1 VAQELKYRLAID
13 AAAAIKAAAESAKGI
28 NELADAFER
37 AEKSAKENVGKIE
50 ASLKAL
56 AVAGKKDTQE
66 FKELQTALAKAKDEA
81 KKLADAVDDIN
92 PPKDATQALADSFE
106 DAQKAATA
114 NLAKIEGALK
124 SLALAG
130 KKDTAEFN
138 DLKVALAQAK
148 IEAQKLAQ
156 AAADIEPPKEVVGAI
171 DKIKGSIGGALDAA
185 KGGDFS
191 AISGLGA
198 TVAGAVPAIGL
209 ATDALGALADS
220 FGAAL
225 EAGENYNKAVRQV
238 GIQTGLSGAE
248 LDVLGEKARAALG
261 RGLGETAEEAVRVLG
276 SIKQTLGEQIP
287 TDQLDKVALRAQ
299 QAGQA
304 LGVETP
310 ELVAKLAPVMKQFG
324 KTFDEALNLVSAGAQ
339 NGVGDVGGYLDA
351 INEFSVNAKEAG
363 FSVEEFTAIL
373 GKAGEAGIKDFA
385 KVGDG
390 IKEVENRI
398 KGGDLIKSFQEVG
411 GTIGAELTKI
421 AEDGS
426 KGILSGK
433 DVLQQSV
440 ATIEES
446 FKKGQ
451 ISEAFRG
458 QLLVSLGGSVAED
471 VGSTVFASMF
481 DPANLD
487 TKGLEAA
494 AKKAGEAIDAS
505 IPTFSLSGTL
515 ENLQTSIGRV
525 LDFVNKALAGPV
537 LGAIFGIFDRIA
549 NAFQEVFGGEAQDN
563 ALDFEQILKTIG
575 SVLGGLVDLALTPLV
590 NAFKLLFSIGKAAF
604 DAIAFAVKPVT
615 DALGELFTGAGD
627 GSGIFDTLKNVLTA
641 VGNVISKVVYVA
653 VRALLGPITLFYRVI
668 SEIVGAV
675 INAAAA
681 FGQWAASFIDFGAIA
696 TRVQGW
702 FADISNAIR
711 GFVQSLPAA
720 VREFLGLNNLFAD
733 TADVAKAAT
742 EATQDNTDATNEN
755 AQAQGLTAEE
765 LAKQTA
771 ARKAAAEAAKKQA
784 EELKKLD
791 EVLIGLQVTAAQAE
805 EESQITRSALLNEE
819 ERQVAL
825 LQVKQKYQELALQ
838 QQLDAI
844 VGSGKV
850 EEAQRRNIEFQIQQL
865 RIRNAEDLDKL
876 QRDAFAKTEERERAN
891 AEALAKVRGEL
902 RQILIDE
909 QQADEV
915 KAVELSLKTEEQK
928 AVEIAKI
935 RQRYEEQA
943 LAERI
948 AAIKV
953 TNDIELTEKTKLEEQ
968 LRILRSKNASEITA
982 LTNAALSKEAE
993 AYKAIVDAIDF
1004 AGVTKQIEE
1013 FGNKQSEIN
1022 KALADGTLSYQEA
1035 VQQLGEATAQQ
1046 NTILTQLAAGL
1057 APAFAQVSEQLENL
1071 ALKSIESGKT
1081 LEESAGLIL
1090 ASTGSALTGL
1100 IAQGEDAGKA
1110 TAKAALDTLDAL
1122 VPILVAQ
1129 ITGVSLATAG
1139 PAGIAQAAILTAILK
1154 GLVAAARAS
1163 AGFAE
1168 GGYTGTGG
1176 KYEPAGIVHRGE
1188 FVMPQTI
1195 TRKNRSLLEHIYADK
1210 PLAEFPGLA
1219 AMLATSGV
1227 SSPVGLQRENDALRS
1242 ELRAIRTQ
1250 LQTMETLHK
1259 SAHEL
1264 TVHADHG
1271 TTLKAMRKAQI
1282 RNLRG

>member
-1 VAQELKYRLAID
+1 
-13 AAAAIKAAAESAKGI
+13 
-28 NELADAFER
+28 
-37 AEKSAKENVGKIE
+37 
-50 ASLKAL
+50 
-56 AVAGKKDTQE
+56 
-66 FKELQTALAKAKDEA
+66 
-81 KKLADAVDDIN
+81 
-92 PPKDATQALADSFE
+92 
-106 DAQKAATA
+106 
-114 NLAKIEGALK
+114 
-124 SLALAG
+124 
-130 KKDTAEFN
+130 
-138 DLKVALAQAK
+138 
-148 IEAQKLAQ
+148 
-156 AAADIEPPKEVVGAI
+156 
-171 DKIKGSIGGALDAA
+171 
-185 KGGDFS
+185 
-191 AISGLGA
+191 
-198 TVAGAVPAIGL
+198 
-209 ATDALGALADS
+209 
-220 FGAAL
+220 
-225 EAGENYNKAVRQV
+225 
-238 GIQTGLSGAE
+238 
-248 LDVLGEKARAALG
+248 
-261 RGLGETAEEAVRVLG
+261 VRVLG
-276 SIKQTLGEQIP
+276 TIKQTLGEQIP

-494 AKKAGEAIDAS
+494 AKKAGETIDAS

-537 LGAIFGIFDRIA
+537 LASIFGIFDRIA

-575 SVLGGLVDLALTPLV
+575 SVLGGLVDLAVTPLV
-590 NAFKLLFSIGKAAF
+590 NAFKILFNIGKAVF
-604 DAIAFAVKPVT
+604 DNIAFAAEPVV
-615 DALGELFTGAGD
+615 DVLSDLFSGAD
-627 GSGIFDTLKNVLTA
+627 GGTSIITTLKNALETF
-641 VGNVISKVVYVA
+641 GNILGKVVFVA
-653 VRALLGPITLFYRVI
+653 VKAVTGVVALFYRGVAELI
-668 SEIVGAV
+668 KFIVQGTV
-675 INAAAA
+675 E
-681 FGQWAASFIDFGAIA
+681 FGKWVASFIDFGAIA
-696 TRVQGW
+696 NRVQGW
-702 FADISNAIR
+702 FNDIAKSI
-711 GFVQSLPAA
+711 QSFIGGLPQA
-720 VREFLGLNNLFAD
+720 VKDFLGLGEAAEIN
-733 TADVAKAAT
+733 AKKT
-742 EATQDNTDATNEN
+742 E
-755 AQAQGLTAEE
+755 
-765 LAKQTA
+765 
-771 ARKAAAEAAKKQA
+771 AAAERNVSTLDKYKQFYNEILQLRKDVVKSGKTENDEEVKRIKERAKFQAEALADSGELTKQQIDDLNKLIGSIGKVPDPGINKTGEEAKKAA
-784 EELKKLD
+784 EEIRKLD
-791 EVLIGLQVTAAQAE
+791 EALLALQVTAAQAE

-876 QRDAFAKTEERERAN
+876 QRDAFAKSEERERAN

-982 LTNAALSKEAE
+982 LTNAALAKEAE

-1176 KYEPAGIVHRGE
+1176 KYEPAGVVHRGE

-1219 AMLATSGV
+1219 AMLATNGV